1 MFGWW
6 IVDAIFGVEMQLA
19 QSRVGKTLLS
29 RIIFPPTLAS
39 RSTRRTLNPISPRF
53 RADSIPPMP
62 LPRTRTYPSA
72 TSTPRNAWPTF
83 ADHAPMSLLVTGSLD
98 QISMMAPTGTVPMP
112 FFASRRGPGQAAPR
126 ASTTL
131 SAVMASS
138 SDSVMVAGMVPFS
151 LVDEAVGRGGDLGDE
166 STGGHDFGAFDK
178 VRGGDS
184 AAVHTR
190 CADEQGPAELPEVPQ
205 ELCEGREAG
214 RLDAVCHAHADQLHA
229 VGLEAQDHLDV

>member
-1 MFGWW
+1 MCELPARSMPGSEMLFVEKTRIRGAKAGASTWASPATDTVMGWSL
-6 IVDAIFGVEMQLA
+6 LA
-19 QSRVGKTLLS
+19 RFSPAGAPVRG
-29 RIIFPPTLAS
+29 PPGS
-39 RSTRRTLNPISPRF
+39 RSRAYLPRRTK
-53 RADSIPPMP
+53 
-62 LPRTRTYPSA
+62 TRSYPSA
-72 TSTPRNAWPTF
+72 TRTPRNPWPTF

-151 LVDEAVGRGGDLGDE
+151 LVDEAVGRGGDLGNE
-166 STGGHDFGAFDK
+166 STGGHDFGAFDE

-190 CADEQGPAELPEVPQ
+190 
-205 ELCEGREAG
+205 R
-214 RLDAVCHAHADQLHA
+214 
-229 VGLEAQDHLDV
+229 